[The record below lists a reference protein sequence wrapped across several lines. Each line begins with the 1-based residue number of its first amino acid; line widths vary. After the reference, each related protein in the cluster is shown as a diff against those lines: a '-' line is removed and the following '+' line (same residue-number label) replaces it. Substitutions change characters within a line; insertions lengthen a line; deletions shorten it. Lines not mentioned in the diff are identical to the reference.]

1 MPAHARAGARDERGD
16 RGRLGRRVPRPDPLD
31 PGGRCPRGRHRA
43 RRAPRHR
50 SRRGDRDQRPRPRPP
65 LHARGGRGRRARERV
80 DPAGRREPVRDGR
93 RDGHLD
99 LSRAR
104 PRTGRREGADDD
116 QVRRAGRRAGAGLSA
131 APDRIDAALILART
145 AVLGGSFNPIHYGHL
160 LLADDVAELLGLDR
174 VLFVPAGSPPHKPPT
189 LLAPAADR
197 FEMVRLAIA
206 DHPRFAVSDV
216 ELRRAGPSY
225 TVDTL
230 SALAAAG
237 DELFYIVGS
246 ETFLDLLTW
255 REPRRVAGL
264 ARLVVI
270 PRAGSVFDT
279 EGAAAQKVLH
289 EIGVQGG
296 FVH

>member
-1 MPAHARAGARDERGD
+1 MAR
-16 RGRLGRRVPRPDPLD
+16 
-31 PGGRCPRGRHRA
+31 
-43 RRAPRHR
+43 
-50 SRRGDRDQRPRPRPP
+50 
-65 LHARGGRGRRARERV
+65 
-80 DPAGRREPVRDGR
+80 
-93 RDGHLD
+93 
-99 LSRAR
+99 
-104 PRTGRREGADDD
+104 
-116 QVRRAGRRAGAGLSA
+116 
-131 APDRIDAALILART
+131 I

-160 LLADDVAELLGLDR
+160 LLADDVLEQLALDR
-174 VLFVPAGSPPHKPPT
+174 VLFVPAGAPPHKPAT

-197 FEMVRLAIA
+197 FEMVRRAIA
-206 DHPRFAVSDV
+206 DHPRFDVSDV

-230 SALAAAG
+230 TALAARG

-255 REPRRVAGL
+255 REPKRVAAL

-289 EIGVQGG
+289 EIGVEGG
-296 FVH
+296 FVHAGGGLPPPRGVLIVHATSLPLSASDLRRRVREGRSLVYRLPPAVIEYVRAHRLYRADPV